1 MSEFV
6 TEINDSDFA
15 SFTGEG
21 LVLIDFWAPWCGP
34 CKMMGPVIDEVA
46 QKVTSY
52 AKIGKINVD
61 ENTAAATEFGVQSIP
76 TLIIFKNGKEVA
88 RSIGA
93 CSEDDLLSKLDA
105 HK

>member
-6 TEINDSDFA
+6 QEINDSDFA
-15 SFTGEG
+15 AFTGKG
-21 LVLIDFWAPWCGP
+21 LVLVDFWAPWCGP
-34 CKMMGPVIDEVA
+34 CKMMGPILDEVA

-61 ENTAAATEFGVQSIP
+61 ENTASASEFGVQSIP
-76 TLIIFKNGKEVA
+76 TMILFKDGKEVN

-93 CSEDDLLSKLDA
+93 CSEEELISKIDA
-105 HK
+105 QK